1 MKASAVHLLILYSK
15 PRGLGQ
21 TYHEVQVNVVEA
33 KALER
38 RGNTLFD
45 LLVPW
50 VVQLCSDPD
59 FLTGN
64 AGVFDALA
72 DLLLVAV
79 GKSGIDVA
87 VTALKSGLYSV
98 PDLTRL

>member
-1 MKASAVHLLILYSK
+1 MKASAVHLLILYYK
-15 PRGLGQ
+15 TRGIWQ

-38 RGNTLFD
+38 RGNTLLD

-59 FLTGN
+59 LLTGN
-64 AGVFDALA
+64 AGVFDALT

-87 VTALKSGLYSV
+87 VTTLKSGLYCIA
-98 PDLTRL
+98 DLTGL